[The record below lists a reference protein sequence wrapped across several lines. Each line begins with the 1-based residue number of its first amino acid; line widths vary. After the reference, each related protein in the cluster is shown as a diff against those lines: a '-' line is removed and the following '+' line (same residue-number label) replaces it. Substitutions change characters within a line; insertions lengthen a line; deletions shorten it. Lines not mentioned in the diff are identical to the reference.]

1 MIKSCFPY
9 EPKWTDGAAWRSAS
23 LAPSGWRRVGDV
35 VLAIAILGLVGLIAA
50 RLDRVETRQTSGRA
64 IVNDG
69 DTITLPG
76 EKVRSGH
83 RCSGIQPDL
92 PPGRPDLPL
101 RPVGTRG
108 AGRSHR
114 RADRRLRGLGTDR
127 YGRFLGTC
135 SAGSTELNRSL
146 VARGWAVAYGDF
158 EAEEEEARQR
168 RVGLWAGE
176 FDPPRRWREMHG
188 DMVDSAHD
196 LTNAVLNWLRQMF
209 SSSQG
214 IASSSSGEA
223 R

>member
-1 MIKSCFPY
+1 MGRRGVPQ
-9 EPKWTDGAAWRSAS
+9 S

-69 DTITLPG
+69 DTITLLG
-76 EKVRSGH
+76 EKVRLKGIDAPEYNQTCRRDGQTY
-83 RCSGIQPDL
+83 RCGQSA
-92 PPGRPDLPL
+92 
-101 RPVGTRG
+101 RG
-108 AGRSHR
+108 ALIDLIGGGQV
-114 RADRRLRGLGTDR
+114 DCVGWEKDR